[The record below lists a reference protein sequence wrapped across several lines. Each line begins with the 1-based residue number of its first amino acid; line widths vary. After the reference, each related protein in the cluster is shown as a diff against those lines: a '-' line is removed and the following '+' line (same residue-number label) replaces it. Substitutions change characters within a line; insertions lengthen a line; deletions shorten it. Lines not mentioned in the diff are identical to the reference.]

1 MAIVEK
7 VLFSTDF
14 RELSFVV
21 AQQLRVL
28 AKAGMKEIVFVY
40 VIDRDDVSF
49 DLARGFDEDLAEKIR
64 AEAESRFVDWEK
76 RLDQDGV
83 KARHRIELGNP
94 PVEIRRAAED
104 ESADLIVI
112 GREAEKGFDRIYLD
126 GVAMD
131 VLRDSRFA
139 VYVAKPRVDDPSSD
153 DRDHNPFQRVL
164 FATDFSDASERAQ
177 AYLKGL
183 GSVVEEVDVLHVMSD
198 RDPDPTDEQESLDAI
213 AADLAGVGEVRTHVR
228 RGRPTQEILR
238 VREAEDSTLVV
249 MGTTGKH
256 GISEVFLGSCS
267 HRVAE
272 VSGVPVILVPGPRR

>member
-28 AKAGMKEIVFVY
+28 AKAGMKELVFVY

-49 DLARGFDEDLAEKIR
+49 DLARGFDEDLADKLT
-64 AEAESRFVDWEK
+64 AEADARFTDWEK
-76 RLDQDGV
+76 RLAEDGIQ
-83 KARHRIELGNP
+83 ARHRIELGNP
-94 PVEIRRAAED
+94 PVEIRRAADD
-104 ESADLIVI
+104 EAADLIVI

-131 VLRDSRFA
+131 VLRDSRYP
-139 VYVAKPRVDDPSSD
+139 VYVAKPRADDPSSD

-164 FATDFSDASERAQ
+164 FATDFSDASECAQ
-177 AYLKGL
+177 GYLKGL
-183 GSVVEEVDVLHVMSD
+183 ASVVEEVDVLHVMSD
-198 RDPDPTDEQESLDAI
+198 RDPDPADEQIRLDSI
-213 AADLAGVGEVRTHVR
+213 AADLAGLGEIRTHVR

-238 VREAEDSTLVV
+238 VREAEDATLVI

-256 GISEVFLGSCS
+256 GITEVFLGSCS

-272 VSGVPVILVPGPRR
+272 VSGVPVILVPGSRD

>member
-1 MAIVEK
+1 MAIVQK

-21 AQQLRVL
+21 AQQLRSL

-49 DLARGFDEDLAEKIR
+49 DLARGFDEDLADKLT
-64 AEAESRFVDWEK
+64 AEAETRFADWEK
-76 RLDQDGV
+76 RLAEDGI

-94 PVEIRRAAED
+94 PVEIRRAAKDED
-104 ESADLIVI
+104 VDLIVI

-131 VLRDSRFA
+131 VLRDSRYP
-139 VYVAKPRVDDPSSD
+139 VYVAKPRRDDPSSD

-164 FATDFSDASERAQ
+164 LATDFSEASRCAQ
-177 AYLKGL
+177 AFVKGL
-183 GSVVEEVDVLHVMSD
+183 GAVIDEVDVLNVMSD
-198 RDPDPTDEQESLDAI
+198 RDPDPSDEQAALDAI
-213 AADLAGVGEVRTHVR
+213 AADLAGVGEVRTKCR

-238 VREAEDSTLVV
+238 VREAEDSTIVV

-256 GISEVFLGSCS
+256 GIAEVFLGSCS

-272 VSGVPVILVPGPRR
+272 TAPVPVVLVPGSKR